1 MVKPRL
7 CLLHPTISR
16 APSCMLSRSRMTLMS
31 RKSWLGHARHFQD
44 NSMPSEPLPT
54 YAKYFPSRSD
64 DGGNKD
70 KQDRILDAAQ
80 RLFVRYGVKRTS
92 VEDIVGEAGIAKGTL
107 YLYYDSKDAL
117 FAAVAGR
124 LCAKLLEEVHRAAI
138 ASASLT
144 DRLVG
149 LLDAYVGVLH
159 RLVAESP
166 HMAELTE
173 GKQSI
178 ASASFVTFGLET
190 RAILQRTLNEAG
202 ITRDDAAE
210 MFLAAATGT
219 LRVGEASEKEYRARL
234 AKVGN
239 MLIVGF
245 RHDPAHEAWP

>member
-1 MVKPRL
+1 
-7 CLLHPTISR
+7 
-16 APSCMLSRSRMTLMS
+16 
-31 RKSWLGHARHFQD
+31 
-44 NSMPSEPLPT
+44 MPSEPLPT
-54 YAKYFPSRSD
+54 YAKYFPSQSD
-64 DGGNKD
+64 DGGKKD

-124 LCAKLLEEVHRAAI
+124 LCAKLLEEVHRAVT

-144 DRLVG
+144 ERLVG

-166 HMAELTE
+166 HMAELIE

-178 ASASFVTFGLET
+178 ASASFDTFDSET
-190 RAILQRTLNEAG
+190 KVILQRTLNEAG
-202 ITRDDAAE
+202 ITRDDAVE

-219 LRVGEASEKEYRARL
+219 LRLDETSEKEYRARL
-234 AKVGN
+234 TKLVN
-239 MLIVGF
+239 ILIIGL
-245 RHDPAHEAWP
+245 RHDPEQET

>member
-1 MVKPRL
+1 
-7 CLLHPTISR
+7 
-16 APSCMLSRSRMTLMS
+16 
-31 RKSWLGHARHFQD
+31 
-44 NSMPSEPLPT
+44 MPSEPLPN
-54 YAKYFPSRSD
+54 YAKYFPSEAD
-64 DGGNKD
+64 DGGKND
-70 KQDRILDAAQ
+70 KQGRILDAAQ
-80 RLFVRYGVKRTS
+80 HLFVRYGVKRTS

-117 FAAVAGR
+117 FAAVAAR

-166 HMAELTE
+166 HIAELTE
-173 GKQSI
+173 GKQST

-190 RAILQRTLNEAG
+190 RAILQRLLNEAG

-210 MFLAAATGT
+210 MFLAAAAGT
-219 LRVGEASEKEYRARL
+219 LRIGDTSEEEYRARL
-234 AKVGN
+234 ARLVDI
-239 MLIVGF
+239 LIIGLT
-245 RHDPAHEAWP
+245 HDPDQVT